1 MPENYLND
9 VKYKQIGNCS
19 GIVKQ
24 TMISLIAQ
32 AESAIRKS
40 STTNS
45 SEGRLYVKGSF
56 SPV

>member
-24 TMISLIAQ
+24 TMMLGFPPDKR
-32 AESAIRKS
+32 E
-40 STTNS
+40 TT
-45 SEGRLYVKGSF
+45 
-56 SPV
+56 